1 MTSLLRTS
9 FELKNC
15 MEFKLRSFVS
25 GKNAPEPQDDNS
37 QGSARSTELRS
48 IE

>member
-1 MTSLLRTS
+1 MTCLPRTS
-9 FELKNC
+9 FEVKRYVDFN
-15 MEFKLRSFVS
+15 LRSFVS

-37 QGSARSTELRS
+37 QGGARSTGLRS